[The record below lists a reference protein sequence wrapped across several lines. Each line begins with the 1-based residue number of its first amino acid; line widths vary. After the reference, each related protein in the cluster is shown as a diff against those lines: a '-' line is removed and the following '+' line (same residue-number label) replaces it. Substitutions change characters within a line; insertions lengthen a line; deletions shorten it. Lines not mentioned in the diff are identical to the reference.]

1 MLRLSLLLQP
11 PLRDLPKL
19 PCTIVLSS
27 QRGNAL
33 ELWLSCPDSVGL
45 AQTLLAL
52 SDAGCA
58 IVAAGLLNGKVVSP
72 LALLDKPELAKAD
85 PLLSGALT
93 VECLGKWTEK
103 LLEVLSKCVE
113 LRWSAHEPNRLRLK
127 TTGICASELFD
138 KGLRL
143 VEPFKAPP

>member
-1 MLRLSLLLQP
+1 MHRRAELAEGRLARALALLS
-11 PLRDLPKL
+11 RF
-19 PCTIVLSS
+19 SWA
-27 QRGNAL
+27 GA
-33 ELWLSCPDSVGL
+33 
-45 AQTLLAL
+45 ALLAL

-103 LLEVLSKCVE
+103 LWEVLSKCVE
-113 LRWSAHEPNRLRLK
+113 LRWSAHEPNKLRLK
-127 TTGICASELFD
+127 TTGIHVSELFD
-138 KGLRL
+138 KGFRL